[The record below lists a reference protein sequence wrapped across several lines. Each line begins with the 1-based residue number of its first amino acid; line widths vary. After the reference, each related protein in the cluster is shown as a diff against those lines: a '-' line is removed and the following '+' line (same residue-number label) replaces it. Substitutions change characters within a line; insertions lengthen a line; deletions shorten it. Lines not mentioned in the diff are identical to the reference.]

1 MLSVNESSVISLY
14 ILTTAF
20 NSAHRRAVARCWQE
34 FTLLPFLCIY
44 GTAVH
49 TRWLQKWQS
58 SPKETETKCWL
69 WIWVSS
75 QKTYCQESTGAS
87 YMRTFTQHQ
96 KGATVSESISHS
108 SCGIVERFSRQHC
121 FSILTDL
128 VCSKRCYI
136 FLKVLKHEKSR
147 KASM

>member
-14 ILTTAF
+14 ILTSAF

-34 FTLLPFLCIY
+34 FSLLPFLCIY

-49 TRWLQKWQS
+49 TQWLQIWQS

-69 WIWVSS
+69 RIWVSS
-75 QKTYCQESTGAS
+75 QKAYRQESTGAS

-108 SCGIVERFSRQHC
+108 SCGMAEWFSVQHS
-121 FSILTDL
+121 FSIITVLM
-128 VCSKRCYI
+128 CSKRCVI
-136 FLKVLKHEKSR
+136 FS
-147 KASM
+147 